1 MKSWKIYSIV
11 VTIILVLVIIS
22 LCTYLFI
29 FRENITEEEA
39 KNIAF
44 NYANVDKSTITIS
57 YINKDI
63 EDRMYEIHFFD
74 NTYEYEV
81 DVNYNNGDIRNYEKD
96 IRPNSNNSVT
106 TATTNTNTNTIN
118 NNDSTSNTS
127 NTVVVPNSNST
138 NISPSAKDVYIG
150 VERIREIVAEHAGL
164 NYNDLKFSK
173 TDLDVDHNIAV
184 YEVEFY
190 YNNLEYDYEVNA
202 LTGEILKYEQSR

>member
-1 MKSWKIYSIV
+1 MKNWKIYSIV
-11 VTIILVLVIIS
+11 VTIILVLIIIS

-29 FRENITEEEA
+29 FRETITEEEA

-44 NYANVDKSTITIS
+44 NYANVDKSAITIS
-57 YINKDI
+57 SINKDI

-96 IRPNSNNSVT
+96 IRPNNNNTV
-106 TATTNTNTNTIN
+106 TNTVNS
-118 NNDSTSNTS
+118 NDTTSNIS
-127 NTVVVPNSNST
+127 STVVAPNSNST
-138 NISPSAKDVYIG
+138 NVNPSATDAYIG
-150 VERIREIVAEHAGL
+150 IERAREIVAEHAGL
-164 NYNDLKFSK
+164 NYNDLRFSK
-173 TDLDVDHNIAV
+173 TDLDVDHNITV